1 MSDYLAIGGI
11 LGGIAAMG
19 QLSYTAYKG
28 WRGGELR
35 KGQAEA
41 AKASLDALQA
51 EASLPHV
58 TEALKLGN
66 VAEAVAVQ
74 QQIINGLR
82 DHASWQDEQLQA
94 REEKI
99 KQLEERLAA
108 RDQRINDL
116 EERVSVAERS
126 LAESRAII
134 DELRETSRTEN
145 GPKRR

>member
-1 MSDYLAIGGI
+1 MSDILAIGGI

-19 QLSYTAYKG
+19 QLAYTALKTH
-28 WRGGELR
+28 RGGELR

-41 AKASLDALQA
+41 AKVSLDNLQA

-66 VAEAVAVQ
+66 VSEAVSIQ

-82 DHASWQDEQLQA
+82 DHASWQDDQIKA
-94 REEKI
+94 RDEKI
-99 KQLEERLAA
+99 TELEGRLSA
-108 RDQRINDL
+108 RDEKIRKL
-116 EERVSVAERS
+116 EERVTIAERS

-145 GPKRR
+145 GPRGR